1 MVLGKDGIAL
11 CELPFIGSFTKAAL
25 LDWLSE
31 AAFAFRLLFFWI
43 ALQAQ
48 ELLGL

>member
-1 MVLGKDGIAL
+1 MMLGKDDIAL
-11 CELPFIGSFTKAAL
+11 CELPFTKAAL

-31 AAFAFRLLFFWI
+31 AAFFWI